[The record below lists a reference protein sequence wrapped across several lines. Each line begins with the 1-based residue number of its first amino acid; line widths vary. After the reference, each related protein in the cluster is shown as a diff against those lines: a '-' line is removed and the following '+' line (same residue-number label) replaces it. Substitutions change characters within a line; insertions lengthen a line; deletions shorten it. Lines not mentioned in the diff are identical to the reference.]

1 MNIHNHIHMQ
11 LPKAMETTKCLCRP
25 AHEMPFTCFKLESTI
40 SCERACSVDA
50 VPFSQ
55 ATCGSSAL
63 HPSALGIQI
72 MLLSAGLDIPVL
84 YTKCYTRTC
93 RRLIDGSVVLVAAL
107 SGILATVED
116 TQCHSQL
123 RCCEAQAG
131 AIHYR
136 MRLQPVVHTAHWLGR
151 SSPPC

>member
-1 MNIHNHIHMQ
+1 
-11 LPKAMETTKCLCRP
+11 
-25 AHEMPFTCFKLESTI
+25 MPFTCFKLESTI

-84 YTKCYTRTC
+84 YTKYYTRTC
-93 RRLIDGSVVLVAAL
+93 RPLIDGSVVLVAAL
-107 SGILATVED
+107 SGTMATLED
-116 TQCHSQL
+116 T
-123 RCCEAQAG
+123 
-131 AIHYR
+131 
-136 MRLQPVVHTAHWLGR
+136 
-151 SSPPC
+151 